1 MPSGAAAI
9 ANYES
14 MAQLI
19 RKMVEAAV
27 AEEWERLAEIE
38 HDYALTAERM
48 RIADADADAV
58 LTDAQHELK
67 QRLIQEILA
76 DDRIV
81 RERVE
86 TWMKNFRKDRDAQR
100 QSRRVKSAY
109 GV

>member
-27 AEEWERLAEIE
+27 TEEWERLAEIE

-48 RIADADADAV
+48 RIADADAV
-58 LTDAQHELK
+58 LTDAQNAVK

-76 DDRIV
+76 GDRVV

-86 TWMKNFRKDRDAQR
+86 AWMNNFRKDRDAQR

>member
-19 RKMVEAAV
+19 RKMVEAAG

-38 HDYALTAERM
+38 HDYALTAELM
-48 RIADADADAV
+48 RIADADAV
-58 LTDAQHELK
+58 LTDAQNAVK

-76 DDRIV
+76 GDRVV

-86 TWMKNFRKDRDAQR
+86 AWMNNFRKDRDAQR

>member
-27 AEEWERLAEIE
+27 TEEWERLAEIE

-48 RIADADADAV
+48 RIADADAV
-58 LTDAQHELK
+58 LTDAQNAVK

-76 DDRIV
+76 GDRLV

-86 TWMKNFRKDRDAQR
+86 AWMNNFRKDRDAQR

>member
-48 RIADADADAV
+48 RIADADAV
-58 LTDAQHELK
+58 LTDAQNAVK

-76 DDRIV
+76 GDRLV

-86 TWMKNFRKDRDAQR
+86 AWMNNFRKDRDAQR